1 MSKYK
6 TRFQLK
12 CQNIYIQL
20 KFQNLKIP
28 NNIQT
33 SINRARSYTLRPQGG
48 GPQAKK

>member
-12 CQNIYIQL
+12 CQNIYIYIQL
-20 KFQNLKIP
+20 KFQSLKIP

-33 SINRARSYTLRPQGG
+33 SINRARSYTLNHQ
-48 GPQAKK
+48 